1 MEWLERMTCTPDLS
15 DHLLQQITQVQ
26 GMLLSANERKAALL
40 GNLFSHS
47 DGQENIEDFIKRLEE
62 EYADAGVEPEDTGV
76 QVLEVHEGCDHY
88 TRESAA
94 VLAELNHQLG
104 EDLAQLA
111 WLTHQ

>member
-1 MEWLERMTCTPDLS
+1 MACTPDLS

-26 GMLLSANERKAALL
+26 SMLLSANERKAALL

-47 DGQENIEDFIKRLEE
+47 DGQEDIEDFIRRLEE

-104 EDLAQLA
+104 KDLAQLA